1 MAVFHASTLLSR
13 TIRAASSAFPA
24 VASISLAMFSRYELS
39 SCGVISSIS
48 VIGILVTC
56 LSHSGTGRG
65 GPVTSRQGC
74 AARFRA
80 ILRATCACQSA
91 RGWPSAKPRRY
102 SPRPFFLSTLC
113 GSPVG
118 GSASCLLV
126 SWWAIAREPKRRITQ
141 EGTEKL
147 HRNYLRWSVVEHKGV
162 EPLASTMPLWRAT
175 NCANAPC
182 PYDENYYSTDRGACK
197 GGILLRNGETVR
209 GRHAS
214 ARVPPKGAGV
224 RHLCQKQLPPVMR
237 YTARDA
243 AAAAKG
249 ARGACD
255 ACRYTCVARPRRQQV
270 EAGHCPVAAKGR
282 RQNRRQR
289 VAVGPADRQQLEPGI
304 ARQSNFGGVWGS
316 AKRSGASPSGGESA
330 MPTNNP
336 QKILRIRRPW
346 PLQFMAAN
354 GRR

>member
-1 MAVFHASTLLSR
+1 MAVFHALTLLSR

-56 LSHSGTGRG
+56 LSHSGTSRG

-80 ILRATCACQSA
+80 ILRATCACQSV

-118 GSASCLLV
+118 GAASCLLV

-175 NCANAPC
+175 NCANAPEH
-182 PYDENYYSTDRGACK
+182 D
-197 GGILLRNGETVR
+197 L
-209 GRHAS
+209 
-214 ARVPPKGAGV
+214 
-224 RHLCQKQLPPVMR
+224 
-237 YTARDA
+237 
-243 AAAAKG
+243 
-249 ARGACD
+249 
-255 ACRYTCVARPRRQQV
+255 
-270 EAGHCPVAAKGR
+270 
-282 RQNRRQR
+282 
-289 VAVGPADRQQLEPGI
+289 
-304 ARQSNFGGVWGS
+304 F
-316 AKRSGASPSGGESA
+316 
-330 MPTNNP
+330 
-336 QKILRIRRPW
+336 
-346 PLQFMAAN
+346 
-354 GRR
+354 

>member
-1 MAVFHASTLLSR
+1 M
-13 TIRAASSAFPA
+13 
-24 VASISLAMFSRYELS
+24 
-39 SCGVISSIS
+39 
-48 VIGILVTC
+48 
-56 LSHSGTGRG
+56 
-65 GPVTSRQGC
+65 
-74 AARFRA
+74 
-80 ILRATCACQSA
+80 
-91 RGWPSAKPRRY
+91 
-102 SPRPFFLSTLC
+102 
-113 GSPVG
+113 
-118 GSASCLLV
+118 
-126 SWWAIAREPKRRITQ
+126 
-141 EGTEKL
+141 
-147 HRNYLRWSVVEHKGV
+147 VEHKGV

-182 PYDENYYSTDRGACK
+182 PDDENYYSTACGACK
-197 GGILLRNGETVR
+197 GGILLRNGETVD
-209 GRHAS
+209 RHAS

-224 RHLCQKQLPPVMR
+224 RLLSQKRAPGAALYCAMQPRRGRQRGQGSLRCLPIYLR
-237 YTARDA
+237 CAASA
-243 AAAAKG
+243 AASG
-249 ARGACD
+249 
-255 ACRYTCVARPRRQQV
+255 T
-270 EAGHCPVAAKGR
+270 GHCPVAANGR

>member
-1 MAVFHASTLLSR
+1 MAVFHALTLLSR

-56 LSHSGTGRG
+56 LSHSGTSRG

-80 ILRATCACQSA
+80 ILRATCACQSV

-118 GSASCLLV
+118 GAASCLLV

-141 EGTEKL
+141 EGIEKL

-182 PYDENYYSTDRGACK
+182 PDDGNYYSTDRGACK
-197 GGILLRNGETVR
+197 GGILLRNGETVD
-209 GRHAS
+209 RHAS
-214 ARVPPKGAGV
+214 ARRGLLV
-224 RHLCQKQLPPVMR
+224 LPTP
-237 YTARDA
+237 
-243 AAAAKG
+243 
-249 ARGACD
+249 
-255 ACRYTCVARPRRQQV
+255 
-270 EAGHCPVAAKGR
+270 
-282 RQNRRQR
+282 
-289 VAVGPADRQQLEPGI
+289 
-304 ARQSNFGGVWGS
+304 
-316 AKRSGASPSGGESA
+316 
-330 MPTNNP
+330 
-336 QKILRIRRPW
+336 
-346 PLQFMAAN
+346 
-354 GRR
+354 